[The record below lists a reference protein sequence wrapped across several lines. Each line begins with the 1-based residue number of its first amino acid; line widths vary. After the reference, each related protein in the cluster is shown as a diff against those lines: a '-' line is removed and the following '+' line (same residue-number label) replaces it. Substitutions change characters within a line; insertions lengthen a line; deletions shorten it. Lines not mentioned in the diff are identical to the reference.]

1 MEKAGFRPSG
11 MDFYGKQ
18 EHELKVET
26 GDGGIFEL
34 RIFQTEEGKVGL
46 RVQYEKDHIING
58 ARTVHA
64 SFDTLKETLDY
75 ASAYKK
81 MAETQNIT
89 APPVQETFSIRM
101 R

>member
-1 MEKAGFRPSG
+1 MLYVDSG
-11 MDFYGKQ
+11 
-18 EHELKVET
+18 E
-26 GDGGIFEL
+26 GGIFEL

-58 ARTVHA
+58 ERTVHA

-75 ASAYKK
+75 ASIYKN

-89 APPVQETFSIRM
+89 APPVQETFSMRM